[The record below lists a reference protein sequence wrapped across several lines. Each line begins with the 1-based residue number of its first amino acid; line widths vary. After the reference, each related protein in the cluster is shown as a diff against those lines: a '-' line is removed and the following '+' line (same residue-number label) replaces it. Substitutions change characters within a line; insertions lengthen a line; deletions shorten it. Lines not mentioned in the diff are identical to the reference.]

1 MRGIK
6 DHNLSQLYL
15 QLRFTPA
22 KQRKKELDS
31 AEKLLG
37 LIDKEKE
44 YPFEFVLYHITGYA
58 PKKLSELPLIK
69 GEELIGDLQVFI
81 SKLSGQVA
89 EPVFEQ
95 GERIYT
101 IEELAKKFG
110 VSTKSLSRWRRQ
122 ELIGRKFVFGDGKK
136 RLGFSQSTVE
146 KFARNNP
153 ELVSEAKNFNRLT
166 AKEQERIIKRAK
178 ALVGKG
184 VGSRYQIIEQISE
197 ELDRV
202 HETVRYTISNY
213 EKNNPDKP
221 IFNKPPG
228 VVTPA
233 AAAELYRLFRQGFS
247 IEELMERYWRSR
259 SSIYRIINS
268 RKARALLAKKIEY
281 IGSDEFLE
289 DDAEEKILDRRLAGK
304 RGKGLE
310 FSRRSLDEYLR
321 VSKEAP
327 LLTREREVELFR
339 RYNYLKYLAFVNR
352 AGMKPSQAL
361 SSRLKKIER
370 CLEEAETIKKMIIES
385 NLRLVISI
393 ASKHTS
399 GGTALLDLVSEG
411 NVSLMRAVEKFD
423 YTRGFRFGTYA
434 SWAIAKDYARKIP
447 AEAGRPDKA
456 RAVSLT
462 NVHQDLRT
470 EGGAGVVAVEQAR
483 QSLVEVI
490 QNNLN
495 EREQYIIINHF
506 GLVGSLIKKEK
517 KTLQQIGQDLG
528 RSKERVRQIELIALQ
543 KLRHSLSIEEFELL
557 TG

>member
-6 DHNLSQLYL
+6 NHNLSQLYL

-37 LIDKEKE
+37 LIEEDKE

-58 PKKLSELPLIK
+58 PKKLPELPLIK
-69 GEELIGDLQVFI
+69 GAELVEDLQVFI

-89 EPVFEQ
+89 EAVSAQ
-95 GERIYT
+95 GEKIYT
-101 IEELAKKFG
+101 IEELAREFG
-110 VSTKSLSRWRRQ
+110 VSTRTLSRWRRQ
-122 ELIGRKFVFGDGKK
+122 ELVGRKFIFEDGKK
-136 RLGFSQSTVE
+136 RLGFSESIVK

-153 ELVSEAKNFNRLT
+153 ELVSGAKNFNRLT
-166 AKEQERIIKRAK
+166 AKERERIIKRAK
-178 ALVGKG
+178 ALAGKG
-184 VGSRYQIIEQISE
+184 DGSRYQIIEKISE
-197 ELDRV
+197 ELGRA
-202 HETVRYTISNY
+202 HETVRYTILSY
-213 EKNNPDKP
+213 EKANPDKP

-228 VVTPA
+228 VVSPA
-233 AAAELYRLFRQGFS
+233 AAAEIYRLFRQGFS
-247 IEELMERYWRSR
+247 IEELMERYGRSR
-259 SSIYRIINS
+259 TSVYRIINS
-268 RKARALLAKKIEY
+268 RKARAILSQKIEF
-281 IGSDEFLE
+281 ISSDEFLE
-289 DDAEEKILDRRLAGK
+289 DDAEEKILDKRLAGK
-304 RGKGLE
+304 RGKRLE
-310 FSRRSLDEYLR
+310 FSRRSLDEYLQ

-339 RYNYLKYLAFVNR
+339 RYNYLKYLACVNR
-352 AGMKPSQAL
+352 TGMKPSQAL
-361 SSRLKKIER
+361 SSRLKKIEK
-370 CLEEAETIKKMIIES
+370 CLAEAETIKKMIIES

-399 GGTALLDLVSEG
+399 GGAALLDLVSEG

-447 AEAGRPDKA
+447 AEASRLDKA

-470 EGGAGVVAVEQAR
+470 EGGAGVVAVERAR

-490 QNNLN
+490 ENNLN

-506 GLVGSLIKKEK
+506 GLVGSLIKKDK

-528 RSKERVRQIELIALQ
+528 LSKERIRQIELIALQ

>member
-6 DHNLSQLYL
+6 NHNLSQLYL

-22 KQRKKELDS
+22 KQRKKELDF

-37 LIDKEKE
+37 LIEGDKE

-58 PKKLSELPLIK
+58 PKKLPELPLIK
-69 GEELIGDLQVFI
+69 GAELVEDLQVFI

-89 EPVFEQ
+89 EPVSEQ
-95 GERIYT
+95 GEKIYT
-101 IEELAKKFG
+101 VEELAREFG
-110 VSTKSLSRWRRQ
+110 VSTRTISRWRKQ
-122 ELIGRKFVFGDGKK
+122 ELVGRKFIFEDGKK
-136 RLGFSQSTVE
+136 RLGFSESMVE
-146 KFARNNP
+146 KFVRNNP
-153 ELVSEAKNFNRLT
+153 ELVSKAKNFNQLT
-166 AKEQERIIKRAK
+166 AKDRERIIKRARVL
-178 ALVGKG
+178 AGKG
-184 VGSRYQIIEQISE
+184 VSRHQIIEKISE
-197 ELDRV
+197 ELGRV
-202 HETVRYTISNY
+202 HETVRYTILSY
-213 EKNNPDKP
+213 EKNNPDKS

-228 VVTPA
+228 VVSPA
-233 AAAELYRLFRQGFS
+233 AAAEIYRLFKQGFS
-247 IEELMERYWRSR
+247 IEELMERYWRSK
-259 SSIYRIINS
+259 SSVYRIINS
-268 RKARALLAKKIEY
+268 RRARALLAKRIEF
-281 IGSDEFLE
+281 ISSDEFLE
-289 DDAEEKILDRRLAGK
+289 GEAEEKILDKRLAGK
-304 RGKGLE
+304 RGKRLE
-310 FSRRSLDEYLR
+310 FAKGSLDEYLR

-339 RYNYLKYLAFVNR
+339 RYNYLKYLVCVSR

-361 SSRLKKIER
+361 SSRVKKIER
-370 CLEEAETIKKMIIES
+370 CLAEAETIKKMIIES
-385 NLRLVISI
+385 NLRLVMSI
-393 ASKHTS
+393 ASKHTT
-399 GGTALLDLVSEG
+399 GGAALLDLVSEG

-462 NVHQDLRT
+462 NVQHDLRT

-490 QNNLN
+490 KNNLN

-506 GLVGSLIKKEK
+506 GLVGSLIKKKK

-528 RSKERVRQIELIALQ
+528 LSKERIRQIELIALQ